1 MIIVRAGFGSP
12 SPLRLVVPCT
22 SSQAQTIELF
32 LCRGGKAIT
41 IELLPKLR
49 ANEVVHR

>member
-1 MIIVRAGFGSP
+1 MIIVRARFRSP
-12 SPLRLVVPCT
+12 SPLRLIVPCT
-22 SSQAQTIELF
+22 STQAQKIQLF
-32 LCRGGKAIT
+32 LGKGGKAIT